1 MHIFIYIRKHWGR
14 YENISQQECIPVR
27 CVPPA
32 CYCMGGGSLSRGVS
46 AQGVAVWEG
55 LSRGSLPGGLCPG
68 DLPDRDPP
76 VTESQT
82 GVKTLPCRNLVVGGN
97 HRTI

>member
-1 MHIFIYIRKHWGR
+1 MYHLLVTVW
-14 YENISQQECIPVR
+14 E
-27 CVPPA
+27 
-32 CYCMGGGSLSRGVS
+32 GGLCLGGLFLGVS
-46 AQGVAVWEG
+46 VQGVAVWEG